1 MVRNRVLR
9 RLFITVLLFVSVPAC
24 AEQATSFSQVE
35 LSKRVEF
42 VLRDATCIKIVA
54 TIHQIALEEGIELKS
69 GAEPMMH
76 ISFMAKNKFKSEIFK
91 HGKLV
96 AAYSLVDGRMQEY
109 CPLLQHQPIFEY
121 DPMYVNGT
129 GNVKYEYST
138 HCLVVWAHLN
148 WVGVSPNAKLNIY
161 GDSPS
166 INADPPRAFRFI
178 IEDGVRKAD
187 SVERGHDCY
196 VYRIESQVS
205 DGVIADELYID
216 KQTSLVVRF
225 DTFQPGVQRIRT
237 YDITL
242 LPEIPKDFEWRIKPS
257 RDNAPHSEPIGVEWE
272 IQVGK

>member
-1 MVRNRVLR
+1 MIRNRVVR
-9 RLFITVLLFVSVPAC
+9 RLCMTVLLFHSFSAC
-24 AEQATSFSQVE
+24 VEQKTTLSQVE
-35 LSKRVEF
+35 LGKRVEF
-42 VLRDATCIKIVA
+42 VLRNATCIKIVA
-54 TIHQIALEEGIELKS
+54 TIHQVALEKDIELIS
-69 GAEPMMH
+69 GMEPITH
-76 ISFMAKNKFKSEIFK
+76 LSFMAKNKFKSEIVQ

-109 CPLLQHQPIFEY
+109 CPLLQNQPIFEY
-121 DPMYVNGT
+121 DPMYINGT
-129 GNVKYEYST
+129 GNVKYWYPT

-161 GDSPS
+161 GDPPS

-196 VYRIESQVS
+196 VYRIESEVS
-205 DGVIADELYID
+205 DSGIADVLYID

-257 RDNAPHSEPIGVEWE
+257 RDIAPQSEPAGVQWE